1 MMKVVVVVV
10 VAVVV
15 VVVVVMMSDDEAMS
29 IILLFS
35 AIKKVAQ
42 WTDRPMDQ
50 RTDKPSCRDLKES
63 FFDV

>member
-1 MMKVVVVVV
+1 MVVV
-10 VAVVV
+10 VVV
-15 VVVVVMMSDDEAMS
+15 VVVVVMSDDKAMS

-35 AIKKVAQ
+35 AIKKVAR

>member
-1 MMKVVVVVV
+1 MVM
-10 VAVVV
+10 
-15 VVVVVMMSDDEAMS
+15 VVVVMSDDKAMS
-29 IILLFS
+29 IIFLFS
-35 AIKKVAQ
+35 AIKKVEQ